1 MRLKVITI
9 SAAIFVC
16 VGTTFS
22 TDVMAIQRRF
32 VSGNGSDVNPCSR
45 ALPCRTLQ
53 AGVDAVDPGGEVV
66 PLDSAGYGGVLI
78 NKSVSIVTP
87 PGIIASITVLSGNAV
102 EVSAADTDIVVLRGL
117 SITGLGLGSFGIF
130 YDSGG
135 TLIVEGVTASGFL
148 GDGLNAST
156 STLNSVLVVKRSSF
170 RGNGGDGMDLRA
182 GAGSLTGTI
191 NEVFATD
198 NDDDGMDIN
207 SDDVDVTVKNS
218 VATGNG
224 DVGFSNQ
231 NADSRMDMEN
241 CVATGNLTG
250 VDGVLVGEFTGNI
263 RVSNSTITANGT
275 GIGTDVISRQN
286 NTVEGNGINGG
297 FAGFF
302 NAK

>member
-1 MRLKVITI
+1 
-9 SAAIFVC
+9 
-16 VGTTFS
+16 
-22 TDVMAIQRRF
+22 
-32 VSGNGSDVNPCSR
+32 
-45 ALPCRTLQ
+45 
-53 AGVDAVDPGGEVV
+53 
-66 PLDSAGYGGVLI
+66 
-78 NKSVSIVTP
+78 
-87 PGIIASITVLSGNAV
+87 
-102 EVSAADTDIVVLRGL
+102 
-117 SITGLGLGSFGIF
+117 
-130 YDSGG
+130 
-135 TLIVEGVTASGFL
+135 
-148 GDGLNAST
+148 
-156 STLNSVLVVKRSSF
+156 
-170 RGNGGDGMDLRA
+170 MDLRA

-302 NAK
+302 NATRNEFMRIGRRLGGARSGRQ